1 MQILNEGK
9 QVGDLS
15 YMVESIPIL
24 ENIIEYGNIFASSK
38 AERNPVDGKKMHYV
52 SFSRNLVSASARNVS
67 KWKYGVIID
76 GDKLSDKYKI
86 TPYSF
91 GGTQTP
97 STGRFRVRYM
107 VLYDD
112 NTAILNLANWS
123 RTFFISAD
131 MFKYIENLILNMPEE
146 DKRKFKLSI
155 ETGKR
160 RQSGKLAIKRYR
172 FNIKNGG
179 LKLNLNSMG
188 SRFTDLIKNTSLN
201 ETEERIWLFNASSI
215 DISGCIKGII
225 LPKSELKDIQVDNS
239 DLIDTVKSVAGKNFK
254 LVTY

>member
-1 MQILNEGK
+1 MRILNEGK

-38 AERNPVDGKKMHYV
+38 AERNPVDGKKMHYI
-52 SFSRNLVSASARNVS
+52 SFSRNLVSASARNMS
-67 KWKYGVIID
+67 KWKYGVIIN

-97 STGRFRVRYM
+97 STGRFRVKYM

-112 NTAILNLANWS
+112 NTAMLNLANWS
-123 RTFFISAD
+123 RTFSISAD
-131 MFKYIENLILNMPEE
+131 MFKYIENLILNMSEE
-146 DKRKFKLSI
+146 DKRKFKLSV

-160 RQSGKLAIKRYR
+160 RQSGKLAMKRYK
-172 FNIKNGG
+172 FNVKNGG
-179 LKLNLNSMG
+179 LKLNLSSMG
-188 SRFTDLIKNTSLN
+188 SKFIDLIKNTSLN
-201 ETEERIWLFNASSI
+201 ETEERIWLPNSSSI
-215 DISGCIKGII
+215 DVSGCVKGII
-225 LPKSELKDIQVDNS
+225 LPKSELNIIQTEES
-239 DLIDTVKSVAGKNFK
+239 EFMETVKNVAGKNFK
-254 LVTY
+254 LIIY